1 MKVTDVRTMRL
12 SGPDPHGVGGTDR
25 TWSIELVRVDTDAG
39 LYGLGEAGHMIGD
52 REAIAYC
59 REWLIGKDPLAVRPF
74 VRAML
79 YGGLPPYDPQM
90 SPTATVVGPI
100 AWAASG
106 VEMALCDLAGK
117 ALGTPVY
124 NLLGGAFRDRIRV
137 YLDRSG
143 VADPTDDEAWRRLA
157 ERVKSEGFSDLKFDA
172 EWIAPELS
180 RDPWNRSLRN
190 DQIRRTVA
198 RLTLVR
204 DVVGPDVEIAL
215 DGHMSYDVDSAI
227 RLARALEP
235 LGLTWLEDPI
245 PILDV
250 DGLVRVRNASPVPI
264 CVGEM
269 FVAEQFRT
277 FIDRGA
283 LDIVH
288 PDVLFVGGLHEARM
302 VADLADVHGIPLA
315 LHNNGS
321 ALTTI
326 GAAHV
331 AASSANF
338 IALEY
343 HFYDAKWIG
352 QVVRREGHELFEN
365 GHVVLSDA
373 PGLGIELD
381 ETICRRYLAPGESLF

>member
-12 SGPDPHGVGGTDR
+12 SGPDPHGVGGTER
-25 TWSIELVRVDTDAG
+25 TWSIEIVRVDTDAG
-39 LYGLGEAGHMIGD
+39 LYGLGEAGHMMGD

-59 REWLIGKDPLAVRPF
+59 RDWLIGKDPLAIRPF

-124 NLLGGAFRDRIRV
+124 NLLGGAFRDRMRV

-143 VADPTDDEAWRRLA
+143 VADPTDDEAWRTLA
-157 ERVKSEGFSDLKFDA
+157 ERVKSEGFTDLKFDA

-250 DGLVRVRNASPVPI
+250 DGLVRVREASPLPI
-264 CVGEM
+264 CAGEM
-269 FVAEQFRT
+269 FVTEQFRT

-288 PDVLFVGGLHEARM
+288 PDVLFVGGLHEARA

-326 GAAHV
+326 AAAHV

-352 QVVRREGHELFEN
+352 KVVRREGHELFEG
-365 GHVVLSDA
+365 GHVVLSAA
-373 PGLGIELD
+373 PGLGIALD
-381 ETICRRYLAPGESLF
+381 ESVCREYLAPGESLF

>member
-1 MKVTDVRTMRL
+1 MKVTDIRTMRL
-12 SGPDPHGVGGTDR
+12 AGPDPHGVGGVER
-25 TWSIELVRVDTDAG
+25 TWQIELLRVDTDVG
-39 LYGLGEAGHMIGD
+39 IHGLGEAGSMMGD
-52 REAIAYC
+52 SEAIAYC
-59 REWLIGKDPLAVRPF
+59 REWLIGKDPLAIRPF

-100 AWAASG
+100 SWAVSG
-106 VEMALCDLAGK
+106 IEMALCDIAGK

-124 NLLGGAFRDRIRV
+124 NLLGGAFRNRVRV

-143 VADPTDDEAWRRLA
+143 VADPTDDNAWRKLA
-157 ERVKSEGFSDLKFDA
+157 ERVRSEGFTDLKFDA
-172 EWIAPELS
+172 EWVAPELS
-180 RDPWNRSLRN
+180 RDPWNRSIGR
-190 DQIRRTVA
+190 DQIHKTVE
-198 RLTLVR
+198 RLALVR
-204 DVVGPDVEIAL
+204 DVVGADIEIAL
-215 DGHMSYDVDSAI
+215 DGHMSYDVDSAV

-235 LGLTWLEDPI
+235 IGLSWFEDPI

-250 DGLVRVRNASPVPI
+250 DGLARVREASRIPI
-264 CVGEM
+264 CAGEM
-269 FVAEQFRT
+269 FVTEQFRT

-283 LDIVH
+283 LDIAH
-288 PDVLFVGGLHEARM
+288 PDVLFVGGLHEART
-302 VADLADVHGIPLA
+302 VADLADLHSIPLA

-321 ALTTI
+321 ALTSI

-331 AASSANF
+331 AASSPNF

-343 HFYDAKWIG
+343 HFYDAPWIG
-352 QVVRREGHELFEN
+352 RVIRREGHELFEG

-381 ETICRRYLAPGESLF
+381 LEVCRQYLAPGESLF

>member
-12 SGPDPHGVGGTDR
+12 SGPDPHGVGGTAR
-25 TWSIELVRVDTDAG
+25 TWSIEIVRVDTDAG
-39 LYGLGEAGHMIGD
+39 LYGLGEAGHMMGD

-59 REWLIGKDPLAVRPF
+59 RDWLIGKDPLAVRPF

-124 NLLGGAFRDRIRV
+124 NLLGGAFRDHIRV

-157 ERVKSEGFSDLKFDA
+157 ERVKSEGFTDLKFDA

-190 DQIRRTVA
+190 DQIRRTLA

-250 DGLVRVRNASPVPI
+250 DGLVRVREASPLPI

-269 FVAEQFRT
+269 FVTEQFRT

-288 PDVLFVGGLHEARM
+288 PDVLFVGGLHEARA

-326 GAAHV
+326 AAAHV

-352 QVVRREGHELFEN
+352 QVIRREGHELFEG

-381 ETICRRYLAPGESLF
+381 ESVCRRYLAAGESLF

>member
-1 MKVTDVRTMRL
+1 MKVTDIRTMRL
-12 SGPDPHGVGGTDR
+12 AGPDPHGVGGVER
-25 TWSIELVRVDTDAG
+25 TWQIELLRVDTDAG
-39 LYGLGEAGHMIGD
+39 IHGLGEAGSMMGD
-52 REAIAYC
+52 SEAIAYC
-59 REWLIGKDPLAVRPF
+59 REWLIGKDPFAIRPF

-100 AWAASG
+100 SWAVSG
-106 VEMALCDLAGK
+106 IEMALCDIAGK

-124 NLLGGAFRDRIRV
+124 NLLGGAFRNRVRV

-143 VADPTDDEAWRRLA
+143 VADPTDDNAWRRLA
-157 ERVKSEGFSDLKFDA
+157 QRVRSEGFTDLKFDA

-180 RDPWNRSLRN
+180 RDPWNRSIRR
-190 DQIRRTVA
+190 DQIRKTVE
-198 RLTLVR
+198 RLALVR
-204 DVVGPDVEIAL
+204 DVVGPDIEIAL

-235 LGLTWLEDPI
+235 IGLSWFEDPI

-250 DGLVRVRNASPVPI
+250 DGLARVREASRIPI
-264 CVGEM
+264 CAGEM
-269 FVAEQFRT
+269 FVTEQFRT
-277 FIDRGA
+277 FIDRRA

-288 PDVLFVGGLHEARM
+288 PDVLFVGGLHEART
-302 VADLADVHGIPLA
+302 VADLADLHGIPLA

-321 ALTTI
+321 ALTSI
-326 GAAHV
+326 AAAHV
-331 AASSANF
+331 AASSPNF

-343 HFYDAKWIG
+343 HFYDAPWIG
-352 QVVRREGHELFEN
+352 RVIRREGHELFED

-381 ETICRRYLAPGESLF
+381 LEVCRQFLAPGESLF